1 MDEIITADTILDFL
15 KGKIESKS
23 QLNPDIWLDA
33 SAKLNLLLGDEVE
46 KLVDMRQK
54 VAEIKL
60 EFLEKSDKHNVSEAR
75 LRTEATEHYRLMKK
89 QEAKCDQ
96 IEEFIRISKLI
107 ARKEG
112 SF

>member
-1 MDEIITADTILDFL
+1 MEEIITADTILEFL
-15 KGKIESKS
+15 KTKIESKS

-33 SAKLNLLLGDEVE
+33 SAKLNLLLGDEID
-46 KLVDMRQK
+46 KLVDMKQK
-54 VAEIKL
+54 VSEIKL
-60 EFLEKSDKHNVSEAR
+60 EFLDKSDKHNVSEAR

-89 QEAKCDQ
+89 QESKCDR

-112 SF
+112 NF